1 MDSLGLQT
9 INLQLIFDGSC
20 VCVCVCFLRQGTL
33 RKHCES
39 RGWEQTLEDKGQEE
53 KGGRANFF

>member
-1 MDSLGLQT
+1 MACVYA
-9 INLQLIFDGSC
+9 C
-20 VCVCVCFLRQGTL
+20 VCVFKAGYF
-33 RKHCES
+33 KISGES